1 MEPCG
6 NVLMLVPNWK
16 YFNFTK
22 EIKLS
27 TNNKTKNVQEKNMTV
42 GQRNSLLSHDA
53 YVQLQHHW
61 NL

>member
-1 MEPCG
+1 
-6 NVLMLVPNWK
+6 MLVPNWK

-27 TNNKTKNVQEKNMTV
+27 TNNKMKNVQEKNKTV